1 MSLNI
6 LLYIILII
14 IFIELSIYFII
25 KNLKKDFKWLINSDD
40 EKPIFDKKKLQK
52 FYKDSYDEILGWD
65 RKKNSSGFE
74 NSQKKTFFKI
84 SSSGTRGKSKFKNTK
99 ISVFGDSFAFCRY
112 VNDNETWEK
121 LIEDKLRSNVH
132 NYGVGNYG
140 LDQSFLKYLKLKKK
154 VKGKIVIF
162 NFVPETIA
170 RINSYWKHYREF
182 GNIMAFKPIYILQKN
197 KLILKK
203 TIIEKGYTQ
212 EKIYKKINLIKK
224 FDIFYDRKF
233 KNEKFI
239 FPYIFC
245 YLKNI
250 KKFSIIIL
258 NLILYRL
265 SKKRLFEENAL
276 SEVLLHNIEQ
286 SHEMYKDKILS
297 EKLKLLILMIN
308 KQIKKDKK
316 KMLLIISPQLLDL
329 KGKYLKY
336 SQNFFSSLPKEILCL
351 DLSKTILKK
360 NYNKFY
366 LGDKYGGH
374 FNKNGN
380 KYISKIIFNYL
391 RTIKY
396 I

>member
-14 IFIELSIYFII
+14 TFIELLIYFII
-25 KNLKKDFKWLINSDD
+25 KNLKKNFKWLINSDD
-40 EKPIFDKKKLQK
+40 EKPNFDEKKLKK
-52 FYKDSYDEILGWD
+52 FYKDSYDKILGWD
-65 RKKNSSGFE
+65 RKKNSNGFE
-74 NSQKKTFFKI
+74 KSQKKTYFKI
-84 SSSGTRGKSKFKNTK
+84 SSLGTRGKSKFKNTK

-112 VNDNETWEK
+112 VNDDETWEK

-154 VKGKIVIF
+154 IKGKIVIF

-182 GNIMAFKPIYILQKN
+182 GNIMAFKPIYILEKN
-197 KLILKK
+197 KLVLKR
-203 TIIEKGYTQ
+203 TIVEKGYTQ
-212 EKIYKKINLIKK
+212 KKIYDKINLIKK
-224 FDIFYDRKF
+224 FDFFYDKKF

-245 YLKNI
+245 YLRNI
-250 KKFSIIIL
+250 KKFSVIIFY
-258 NLILYRL
+258 LILFRL
-265 SKKRLFEENAL
+265 SKKKLFEENAL
-276 SEVLLHNIEQ
+276 SEVLFHNVKQ
-286 SHEMYKDKILS
+286 SHKMYKDKILS
-297 EKLKLLILMIN
+297 EKLKLLILMMY

-336 SQNFFSSLPKEILCL
+336 SQNFFSNLPKEILCL
-351 DLSKTILKK
+351 DLSKIILKK
-360 NYNKFY
+360 NYNKLY
-366 LGDKYGGH
+366 LEDKYGGH

-380 KYISKIIFNYL
+380 KFIAKIILNHL
-391 RTIKY
+391 KTIRY